1 MPIDRSQSIL
11 KSAQVQQLV
20 SRLRRLERGEKY
32 LRGGSTVPGSGSRT
46 RPESSALTNGR
57 VDPRSTGFIPQ
68 GSAAITI
75 FPSFTGSVTDTA
87 ITWSWGGALR
97 RADGTSTIIQ
107 AASLTVSGLA
117 ASTTYYFYPFYATRG
132 CGIGFVAGNSG
143 SPRFAHSAA
152 TDTATQSQHLQDREP
167 LSFGAMYATTRA
179 SAGTD
184 TVYGGGSTGDIVGG
198 TRPGGCPRDSMVVES
213 LTNGIVRCDWLELG
227 ERIVSPDGEGW
238 TEVVGLDITTCP
250 QFILIRTEAG
260 DEIEI
265 SPETPQ
271 PMFDDSDKPAGLLS
285 LNDRVMVRQPGGGS
299 GYVAGL
305 EWVDA
310 PEGKRVLMACQPS
323 HRFWCG
329 RTAPNIAAHNVG
341 AKSRI

>member
-11 KSAQVQQLV
+11 KSAQIQQLI
-20 SRLRRLERGEKY
+20 SRLRRLERGEYY
-32 LRGGSTVPGSGSRT
+32 LRRGTRVTSSGGFG
-46 RPESSALTNGR
+46 RPLNSVLTDGR
-57 VDPRSTGFIPQ
+57 VDPRSAGFIPQ
-68 GSAAITI
+68 GSTAVTI
-75 FPSFTGSVTDTA
+75 FPTFTGTATDTA
-87 ITWSWGGALR
+87 ITWNWGGALGH
-97 RADGTSTIIQ
+97 ADGTSLIIP
-107 AASLTVSGLA
+107 ASSLTVTGLTP
-117 ASTTYYFYPFYATRG
+117 STTYYFYPFFATLG
-132 CGIGFVAGNSG
+132 CGIGFVGGDAG
-143 SPRFAHSAA
+143 SPRFAHTTTTNAA
-152 TDTATQSQHLQDREP
+152 VLAQSLQDREP
-167 LSFGAMYATTRA
+167 LSLGAMFATTRA
-179 SAGTD
+179 TPGSDALT
-184 TVYGGGSTGDIVGG
+184 GGGSGDGAGYSGI
-198 TRPGGCPRDSMVVES
+198 PGGCPRDSMVVES
-213 LTNGIVRCDWLELG
+213 LSNGIVRCDWLELG

-238 TEVVGLDITTCP
+238 TEIVGLDITPCP
-250 QFILIRTEAG
+250 SFILIRTEAG

-329 RTAPNIAAHNVG
+329 RHAPNIAAHNAI
-341 AKSRI
+341 AKQ